1 MDTPLA
7 NDYLENFFD
16 IVPEPLCFVN
26 PQGEVVEANAAFCS
40 FLGNSKSECINEL
53 FAQKIHPKYL
63 TIFQRTLSLSSAE
76 NVLLLYRSA
85 NDSFMPIYWQHF
97 SIPNCP
103 HYLVRLRKFFIF
115 NTAQQQFFQTVTL
128 EDGWWDWSLDNNI
141 IYYSDR
147 WKEIIGHHPEK
158 LYNDLSVWQNY
169 MHHQDLRQTYQFIE
183 ACKDGKIDNF
193 ELEQRFYNQNN
204 ETVYVT
210 CKAYMLR
217 LPDLNSMRII
227 GSIKDITPLKSTINE
242 LHKKD
247 LLLDQTQEIAKMGS
261 WEWDVQADKVTWSA
275 QLYKLFGVEQ
285 EQLQLRA
292 DSLLRFIHPEDLQK
306 VLSEVQR
313 CIQHNQLLPIE
324 CRVKTQDQREI
335 FVRCEAKAELADFN
349 QFSKIIGVIR
359 DITDEKNNEKA
370 LVAAKENAENAAK
383 IKEDFIS
390 TMSHELRTPMN
401 AVLGMTNL
409 LLQEKPQQHQEK
421 YLEVLQSAA
430 KNLLSLIN
438 DILDISKIEAGKVV
452 FENIDFNIE
461 ELLQNITNIY
471 QYTAKEKGLQLD
483 LAYDSNIHP
492 LLVGDPTKMTQ
503 ILTNLISNAIKFTNQ
518 GGVTIELRLLA
529 VQADSNTI
537 EFLVKDTGIGIPA
550 SKLHTIFESFTQ
562 ADTTT
567 SRKYGGTG
575 LGLTICKKYIELQGG
590 KLAVESEENKGSTF
604 SFTLTFPK
612 SKLTVWERQKPV
624 EIAQNF
630 MVQHLRILVA
640 EDNETNQFV
649 VSKFLDSWKIGYDF
663 ANDGKEVI
671 DKIQSKHYDMV
682 LMDIQMPEIDG
693 YQAAKLIRQM
703 KGDYFQ
709 HIPII
714 ALTASVLSSVG
725 AKVKAAGMNDFVVK
739 PFEPNELLAKIT
751 QYAKQ
756 NILLHENTLIEPD
769 NSLDIESFEY
779 PIDFSQFH
787 AITMNDSVFSQELL
801 RLYIKQFKEYTHEL
815 QLLVKKK
822 ASKAI
827 SVLHHKIK
835 SSVVILQLQ
844 ELQDLQKSLE
854 IALQEHQKELVQ
866 EKLTKILTICS
877 KVEKTLEGKIK
888 STTNS
893 H

>member
-7 NDYLENFFD
+7 NDYLEKFFD

-26 PQGEVVEANAAFCS
+26 LQGDVVEANAAFCS
-40 FLGNSKSECINEL
+40 FLGNSKSECIGEL
-53 FAQKIHPKYL
+53 FAQKIHPKYQV
-63 TIFQRTLSLSSAE
+63 IFRRILSLSAIE
-76 NVLLLYRSA
+76 NVLLLYKTKH
-85 NDSFMPIYWQHF
+85 DVFMPIYWQHS

-103 HYLVRLRKFFIF
+103 YYLVRLRRFFIF
-115 NTAQQQFFQTVTL
+115 DTTQQHFFQSVTL
-128 EDGWWDWSLDNNI
+128 EDGWWDWCLDNNI
-141 IYYSDR
+141 IYYSDK
-147 WKEIIGHHPEK
+147 WKEIIGHHPDK

-169 MHHQDLRQTYQFIE
+169 MHHQDLRQTYQLIE
-183 ACKDGKIDNF
+183 DCKEGKIDNF
-193 ELEQRFYNQNN
+193 EIEQRFYNQNN
-204 ETVYVT
+204 ETVYVN
-210 CKAYMLR
+210 CKMCMIR
-217 LPDLNSMRII
+217 QPDLNSMRII
-227 GSIKDITPLKSTINE
+227 GIIKDITPLKSTEDE
-242 LHKKD
+242 LQKKD

-261 WEWDVQADKVTWSA
+261 WEWDVQANKVLWSA
-275 QLYKLFGVEQ
+275 QLFKLFGVEGQ
-285 EQLQLRA
+285 QIQLRA
-292 DSLLRFIHPEDLQK
+292 DSLLQFVHPEDLQR
-306 VLSEVQR
+306 VLGEVQR
-313 CIQHNQLLPIE
+313 CIQYNQLLPIE

-359 DITDEKNNEKA
+359 DITDEKNNENA
-370 LVAAKENAENAAK
+370 LVAAKENAENSAK

-409 LLQEKPQQHQEK
+409 LLQENPQKHQEK

-430 KNLLSLIN
+430 KNLLLLIN

-483 LAYDSNIHP
+483 LVYDTNIHS

-518 GGVTIELRLLA
+518 GRVTIELRL
-529 VQADSNTI
+529 VEMDADSNTI
-537 EFLVKDTGIGIPA
+537 LFLVKDTGIGIPA

-562 ADTTT
+562 ADTAT

-575 LGLTICKKYIELQGG
+575 LGLTICKNYIQLQGG
-590 KLAVESEENKGSTF
+590 KLAVESEETKGSTF

-612 SKLTVWERQKPV
+612 SKLTVWESQKPV

-649 VSKFLDSWKIGYDF
+649 VSRFLDSWKIAYDF
-663 ANDGKEVI
+663 ANNGVEAVE
-671 DKIQSKHYDMV
+671 KIQSKHYDMV

-693 YQAAKLIRQM
+693 YQAAKLIRQL

-709 HIPII
+709 HLPII

-725 AKVKAAGMNDFVVK
+725 AKVKAAGMNDFVMK
-739 PFEPNELLAKIT
+739 PFEPAELLAKIT

-756 NILLHENTLIEPD
+756 NILLQENTFLKLD
-769 NSLDIESFEY
+769 NSLETQLLEY
-779 PIDFSQFH
+779 PIDFSQFYT
-787 AITMNDSVFSQELL
+787 ITMNDFEFSQELL
-801 RLYIKQFKEYTHEL
+801 RLYIKQFKEYTQEI

-822 ASKAI
+822 ASTAI

-835 SSVVILQLQ
+835 SSIVILQLH

-854 IALQEHQKELVQ
+854 LAVQEHQKELAQ
-866 EKLTKILTICS
+866 EKLAKVLTICS
-877 KVEKTLEGKIK
+877 KVAKTLEGKIT
-888 STTNS
+888 SNVNS
-893 H
+893 Y

>member
-7 NDYLENFFD
+7 NDYLEKFFD

-40 FLGNSKSECINEL
+40 FLGNSKSECIDKF
-53 FAQKIHPKYL
+53 FAQKIHPKYQV
-63 TIFQRTLSLSSAE
+63 IFQRILSLSSIE
-76 NVLLLYRSA
+76 NVLLLYRA
-85 NDSFMPIYWQHF
+85 TNDSFIPIYWQHS

-103 HYLVRLRKFFIF
+103 YYLVRLRKFFIF
-115 NTAQQQFFQTVTL
+115 DTPQQKFFQTVTL
-128 EDGWWDWSLDNNI
+128 EDGWWDWCLDNNI
-141 IYYSDR
+141 IYYSDK

-169 MHHQDLRQTYQFIE
+169 MHHQDLRQTYQLIE
-183 ACKDGKIDNF
+183 ACREGKIESF
-193 ELEQRFYNQNN
+193 EVEQRFYNQNN
-204 ETVYVT
+204 ETVYVS
-210 CKAYMLR
+210 CKAYMIR
-217 LPDLNSMRII
+217 RPDLNSMRMI
-227 GSIKDITPLKSTINE
+227 GIIKDITPLKSTKDE
-242 LHKKD
+242 LQKKD

-261 WEWDVQADKVTWSA
+261 WEWDVQANKVTWSA
-275 QLYKLFGVEQ
+275 QLFKLFGVQ
-285 EQLQLRA
+285 PQQIQLYA
-292 DSLLRFIHPEDLQK
+292 DSLLQFVHPEDLQK
-306 VLSEVQR
+306 VLGEIQR
-313 CIQHNQLLPIE
+313 CIQYNQLLPIE

-359 DITDEKNNEKA
+359 DITDEKHNENA
-370 LVAAKENAENAAK
+370 LVAAKESAENSAK

-409 LLQEKPQQHQEK
+409 LLQENPQQHQEK

-430 KNLLSLIN
+430 KNLLLLIN

-471 QYTAKEKGLQLD
+471 QYTAKEKGLTLD
-483 LAYDSNIHP
+483 LLYDANIHS

-518 GGVTIELRLLA
+518 GSVTIELKLLA
-529 VQADSNTI
+529 MQADSNTI
-537 EFLVKDTGIGIPA
+537 LFSVKDTGIGIPA

-562 ADTTT
+562 ADTAT

-575 LGLTICKKYIELQGG
+575 LGLTICKNYIELQGG
-590 KLAVESEENKGSTF
+590 KLEVESEENKGAIF
-604 SFTLTFPK
+604 KFVLTFPK
-612 SKLTVWERQKPV
+612 SKLTVWESQKPLEV
-624 EIAQNF
+624 AQNF
-630 MVQHLRILVA
+630 MVQHLHILVA

-649 VSKFLDSWKIGYDF
+649 VSKFLDSWKIKYDF
-663 ANDGKEVI
+663 ANNGREVI
-671 DKIQSKHYDMV
+671 EKIQTQQYDMV

-693 YQAAKLIRQM
+693 YQAAKFIRHLQ
-703 KGDYFQ
+703 GEYYQ

-725 AKVKAAGMNDFVVK
+725 AKVKAAGMNDFVMK
-739 PFEPNELLAKIT
+739 PFEPTELLAKIT

-756 NILLHENTLIEPD
+756 NILSQENTFLKIENP
-769 NSLDIESFEY
+769 LETKQFEY
-779 PIDFSQFH
+779 PIDFSQFNT
-787 AITMNDSVFSQELL
+787 ITMNDLAFSQELL
-801 RLYIKQFKEYTHEL
+801 RLYIKQFKEYTQEI

-822 ASKAI
+822 SSTAI

-835 SSVVILQLQ
+835 SSIVILQLH

-854 IALQEHQKELVQ
+854 VAVQENQKELVQ
-866 EKLTKILTICS
+866 EKLTNILTTCS
-877 KVEKTLEGKIK
+877 KVEKTLESKIK
-888 STTNS
+888 STANS
-893 H
+893 Y